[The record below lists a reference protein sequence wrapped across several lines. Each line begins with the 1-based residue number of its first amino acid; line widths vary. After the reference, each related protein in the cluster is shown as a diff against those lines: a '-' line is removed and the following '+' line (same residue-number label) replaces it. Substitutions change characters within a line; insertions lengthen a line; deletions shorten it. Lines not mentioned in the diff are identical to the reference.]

1 MRRLPDQD
9 QRVAEETEDVTMTG
23 IELSMRTRLGM
34 DLEVLVMIIHRP
46 ILNLAVKIAE
56 VNTRNLRADLDRMN
70 RDRAMTEEEKRATR
84 EEYLDR
90 DDVV

>member
-9 QRVAEETEDVTMTG
+9 QRVAEEKEGVTMAG

-84 EEYLDR
+84 EE
-90 DDVV
+90 

>member
-9 QRVAEETEDVTMTG
+9 QRVAEEKEGVTMTG

-34 DLEVLVMIIHRP
+34 DLELLVMIIHRP

>member
-1 MRRLPDQD
+1 MD
-9 QRVAEETEDVTMTG
+9 G